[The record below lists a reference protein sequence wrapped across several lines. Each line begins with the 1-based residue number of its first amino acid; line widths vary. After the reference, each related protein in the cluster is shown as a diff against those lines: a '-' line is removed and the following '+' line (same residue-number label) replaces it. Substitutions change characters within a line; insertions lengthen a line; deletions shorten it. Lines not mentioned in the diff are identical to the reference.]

1 MSSKN
6 KDMLPISRE
15 TVEVEGVYKNEEGRE
30 LYLRRGEEFPADLVL
45 GNTEWEMT
53 ELAIDDHSPSQPI
66 KHIIPKRDKESGD

>member
-15 TVEVEGVYKNEEGRE
+15 TVEVEGVYENESGQEQ
-30 LYLRRGEEFPADLVL
+30 YLRRGEEFPADLVL

-53 ELAIDDHSPSQPI
+53 ELALENHSDGQTD
-66 KHIIPKRDKESGD
+66 KRLIPKKDNENT